1 MKQYLQPNK
10 IKQQSDSHNAWPDL
24 YFLAEAEQD
33 GFADLQIITLSAF
46 KQEEALN
53 QACAIGG
60 TLKTIR
66 RNAKKLESTI
76 SAVEFV
82 EVFEDHI
89 QICLDAE
96 RVDDHLVNRAL
107 SILSK
112 FESFIPGQRLLLNA
126 STHANN

>member
-10 IKQQSDSHNAWPDL
+10 VQEQSNSYNAWPDM
-24 YFLAEAEQD
+24 YFLAEAEQE
-33 GFADLQIITLSAF
+33 GFADLQIITLSAHR
-46 KQEEALN
+46 QEEALN

-60 TLKTIR
+60 SIKTIR
-66 RNAKKLESTI
+66 RNAKKLEPTI
-76 SAVEFV
+76 SMVEFV

-89 QICLDAE
+89 KICLDAE

-112 FESFIPGQRLLLNA
+112 FESFIPGQRLLLNE
-126 STHANN
+126 STPANN